1 MKPFPLRAGG
11 LTGLSIA
18 AVLAVGL
25 AGFRGIA
32 AARESAREEAE
43 RGFRD
48 ETAGRARAVETRLAG
63 IRPDL
68 AFVAAA
74 SPIARLPQP
83 ADPENPQGAGAQPP
97 LPSPR
102 RG

>member
-32 AARESAREEAE
+32 AARQSAREEAE
-43 RGFRD
+43 RVFRD
-48 ETAGRARAVETRLAG
+48 ETTGRARAMETRLAG
-63 IRPDL
+63 IRSDL
-68 AFVAAA
+68 AFVAAS
-74 SPIARLPQP
+74 SPLRR
-83 ADPENPQGAGAQPP
+83 
-97 LPSPR
+97 PR
-102 RG
+102 RPPGTRDLQRAGGPSALL